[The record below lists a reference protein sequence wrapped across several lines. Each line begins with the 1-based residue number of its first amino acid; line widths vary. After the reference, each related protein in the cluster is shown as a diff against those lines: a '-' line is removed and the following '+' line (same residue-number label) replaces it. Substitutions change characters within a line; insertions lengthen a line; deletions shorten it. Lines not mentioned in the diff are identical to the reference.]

1 MPNRRFYLG
10 FIYALA
16 GGSLLGVAFA
26 ISEMPKLTPW
36 LLFAVAFAGL
46 DLLSVEVNDR
56 WTMSSGV
63 MVLFTAG
70 VVFAIEGSALLGMAL
85 MAATGP
91 FVPADFKR
99 RRVFQPA
106 ANFGQMVVSAFAAG
120 AVLEL
125 TLRTVDAEGLVGRGG
140 FLKLAAVGALAAFVY
155 TVVNIGLVR
164 AAVRFVYGKRNLL
177 PWSGMSLLFGS
188 QLLMGLVGGL
198 LGGVLF
204 LTDNAVLPLVLAVF
218 VIGHLAFASY
228 SQLREAHE
236 STLRGVV
243 KTLEAR
249 DLYTRGHTE
258 RVAVFCQVI
267 GEQLGFSGTQL
278 ERMRW
283 AALIHDVGKLAVP
296 GEIMRKDGRLSDEEY
311 RLFRFSSH
319 KVDDLLSEVD
329 FLRPMVEV
337 TSGCHPRLP
346 DEDFGQHGHT
356 HSSKPTLEQ
365 MVLAVADAFEA
376 LTSSRSFRMAFSH
389 RAALAIL
396 RKDDSP
402 LMNGD
407 IIDALEVG
415 LEMRGE
421 RYGAP
426 DLVREELQDAEAV
439 SRG

>member
-1 MPNRRFYLG
+1 MPNKRFYLG
-10 FIYALA
+10 LIYALA

-26 ISEMPKLTPW
+26 VSEIPNLTTW
-36 LLFAVAFAGL
+36 VLFAVAFAGL
-46 DLLSVEVNDR
+46 ELVSVEVNDR

-70 VVFAIEGSALLGMAL
+70 VVFAIDGSALLGMAL
-85 MAATGP
+85 MTAGGP
-91 FVPADFKR
+91 FVLADFKE

-106 ANFGQMVVSAFAAG
+106 ANFGQMVVSGVAAG

-125 TLRTVDAEGLVGRGG
+125 ALRSLDATKLGGPGG
-140 FLKLAAVGALAAFVY
+140 FFQVAAAGSLAAFVY

-164 AAVRFVYGKRNLL
+164 AAVRFVYGRRNLL
-177 PWSGMSLLFGS
+177 PWSGMGLLFGS

-198 LGGVLF
+198 LGGVLY
-204 LTDNAVLPLVLAVF
+204 LTDNAVLPLVLGVF

-236 STLRGVV
+236 STLKGVV

-311 RLFRFSSH
+311 RLFRTSSH
-319 KVDDLLSEVD
+319 KVDDLLSTVD
-329 FLRPMVEV
+329 FLRPMVEIA
-337 TSGCHPRLP
+337 SGSHPRLAN
-346 DEDFGQHGHT
+346 EDFGQRGHR
-356 HSSKPTLEQ
+356 HSATPDLEQ

-396 RKDDSP
+396 HKDDHA

-407 IIDALEVG
+407 IIDALAAG
-415 LEMRGE
+415 LEARGE
-421 RYGAP
+421 IYGAP
-426 DLVREELQDAEAV
+426 DLVREELPEAEAV
-439 SRG
+439 SFG